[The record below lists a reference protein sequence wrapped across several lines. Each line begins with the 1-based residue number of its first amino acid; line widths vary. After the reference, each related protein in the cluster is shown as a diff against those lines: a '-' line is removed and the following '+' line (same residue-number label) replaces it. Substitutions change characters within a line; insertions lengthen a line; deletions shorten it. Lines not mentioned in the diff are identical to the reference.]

1 MDNDPHTPQSANSL
15 KAKYQSARI
24 QQEEEGT
31 QKVSQFMMI
40 GELLKNRHDD
50 NKVHQVKIFDD
61 IDIKEIEDKGCTQR
75 DRNFQAVLG
84 QKGQHQKIGKIR
96 DLK

>member
-1 MDNDPHTPQSANSL
+1 
-15 KAKYQSARI
+15 
-24 QQEEEGT
+24 
-31 QKVSQFMMI
+31 MMI

-75 DRNFQAVLG
+75 DRNF
-84 QKGQHQKIGKIR
+84 
-96 DLK
+96 

>member
-1 MDNDPHTPQSANSL
+1 MYSDAFLKLHSHKGDVDNDPHTPQSANSI
-15 KAKYQSARI
+15 KGKYQSARI

-50 NKVHQVKIFDD
+50 NKVNQVKIFDD

-75 DRNFQAVLG
+75 DRNF
-84 QKGQHQKIGKIR
+84 
-96 DLK
+96 